1 MKKLILIIVALPLA
15 QSAFAMEPLPSH
27 AEDANVTLA
36 QVASLDY
43 QLYRAAEEGD
53 YNKVAKLLK
62 AGADVN
68 ATGDYGNSALAV
80 AAENGHEEI
89 VKLLLENHALVDARE
104 AGGTTPLMWAAS
116 ADIVELLLHAGA
128 DINAVD
134 RDGRSVLYHALARPN
149 IYVIQSLLE
158 NGANIDTPSS
168 KGDNPLIIAAHLGDE
183 ELVMLLLTSPNP
195 RMIERAIAGFNAI
208 ERTHRPT
215 KDIRWLLKQAFI
227 TQLVQDQMNRIAE
240 VTNYSYGANGLTASD
255 IASVSGYPN
264 LSILLNPNIPASVA
278 RIRQRVE
285 ENISRLIF
293 GEPRQPLEP
302 AQGLTQEEV
311 DDIMGRWE
319 R

>member
-43 QLYRAAEEGD
+43 QLYRAAEGGD

-68 ATGDYGNSALAV
+68 ATGDYANSALAV

-104 AGGTTPLMWAAS
+104 AGGTTPLMWAS
-116 ADIVELLLHAGA
+116 TADIVELLLRAGA
-128 DINAVD
+128 DINAID
-134 RDGRSVLYHALARPN
+134 REGRAALHHAAKGSN
-149 IYVIQSLLE
+149 SEVIQTLLE
-158 NGANIDTPSS
+158 NGAHIDAENNH
-168 KGDNPLIIAAHLGDE
+168 GFNPVGVAASLGNE
-183 ELVMLLLTSPNP
+183 ELVLQLLTTPNRKMIIRALAGIKAIQKSQSPS
-195 RMIERAIAGFNAI
+195 R
-208 ERTHRPT
+208 
-215 KDIRWLLKQAFI
+215 DVLWLLKQSLI
-227 TQLVQDQMNRIAE
+227 SKLVEDQMNRIAPII
-240 VTNYSYGANGLTASD
+240 TKPYGANGMTVSDFASM
-255 IASVSGYPN
+255 ASNPDLSTLLDPN
-264 LSILLNPNIPASVA
+264 NPASVA
-278 RIRQRVE
+278 RIRQLVE
-285 ENISRLIF
+285 ENISRFIF
-293 GEPRQPLEP
+293 GEPRQQLEP
-302 AQGLTQEEV
+302 AQGLSQEEV